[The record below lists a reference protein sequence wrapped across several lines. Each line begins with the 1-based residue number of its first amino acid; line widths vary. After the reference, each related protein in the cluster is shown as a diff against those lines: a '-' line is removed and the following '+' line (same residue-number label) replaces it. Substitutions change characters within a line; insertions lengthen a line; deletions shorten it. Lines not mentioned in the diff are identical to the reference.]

1 MLQEGTGTGEGREAV
16 SQITSRCEHTVNTNI
31 KRLAP
36 PCFADSP
43 VQRDLLHS
51 DKCSCQGRKD
61 PAAPVHGTPHP
72 SHVEALCGR
81 GSAWGCTEGSPPA
94 HSQITLLVW
103 ELKASSSADNRRKH
117 LAGVWHE
124 DVMRKS
130 RFYSREQKKTQRK
143 SWDKSQARFN
153 RSNSHLKSEPPWL
166 VLGGSCS
173 GSESLAESVS
183 KLGNAQGTLSQ
194 RIKIEGKQHGDLQ

>member
-1 MLQEGTGTGEGREAV
+1 MGWDG
-16 SQITSRCEHTVNTNI
+16 
-31 KRLAP
+31 
-36 PCFADSP
+36 
-43 VQRDLLHS
+43 
-51 DKCSCQGRKD
+51 
-61 PAAPVHGTPHP
+61 
-72 SHVEALCGR
+72 
-81 GSAWGCTEGSPPA
+81 AWGCTEGSPPD

-103 ELKASSSADNRRKH
+103 ELKASSSADNGRRKH

-130 RFYSREQKKTQRK
+130 RFYSGEEKKHRGRAGIKAGPGSIGATATPNH
-143 SWDKSQARFN
+143 S
-153 RSNSHLKSEPPWL
+153 PPWL

-173 GSESLAESVS
+173 GCESLAESVC